1 MRKQIFSGSTS
12 VLRNPERGFR
22 FEIGVGKI
30 ESDLV
35 KFGHVTDHW
44 PFERFPYVTIAQAY
58 CYLTQYWNSEISQE
72 KLDPRLRGKVSA
84 PFCL

>member
-44 PFERFPYVTIAQAY
+44 PFERFPYVSMYTKKTAQV
-58 CYLTQYWNSEISQE
+58 LISQQQ
-72 KLDPRLRGKVSA
+72 KIPLK
-84 PFCL
+84 